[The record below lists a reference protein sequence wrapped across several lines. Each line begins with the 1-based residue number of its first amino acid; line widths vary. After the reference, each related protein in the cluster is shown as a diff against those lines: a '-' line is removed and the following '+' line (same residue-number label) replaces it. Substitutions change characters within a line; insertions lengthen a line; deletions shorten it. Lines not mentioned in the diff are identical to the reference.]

1 MLKAKSD
8 RQMSFC
14 GRTFVLSFHSLCKMV
29 HIEGERAGTGQVLLP
44 EHLTAQKP
52 LQKPGPEQFDM
63 HAWHC
68 RG

>member
-8 RQMSFC
+8 KQMSFC

-44 EHLTAQKP
+44 EHLTAQ
-52 LQKPGPEQFDM
+52 
-63 HAWHC
+63 
-68 RG
+68 